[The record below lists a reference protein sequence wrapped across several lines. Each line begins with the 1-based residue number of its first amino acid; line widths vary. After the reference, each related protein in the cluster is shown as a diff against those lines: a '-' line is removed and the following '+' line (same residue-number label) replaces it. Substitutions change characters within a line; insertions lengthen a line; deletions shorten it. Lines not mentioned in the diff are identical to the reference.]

1 MALSIGAFSSG
12 IDTETIIEGL
22 VAASSVPGDY
32 MEYQVDVLE
41 DRSTQYET
49 LQTRMTALQT
59 ALEDIDSAQE
69 FRQLTGTSS
78 DDTIVD
84 VEVDGT
90 ALTGTY
96 DVVVDTLAQSTMSV
110 SDAFSDST
118 STGVIAEGTMDITVG
133 SDTTTITVDSSNS
146 SLTELVATINDE
158 VDGVRA
164 YIMDTGTT
172 TPYRLVIVGEDTGA
186 DYAVSLDTSG
196 LTGSGTVPNFTET
209 RAAQDAVFYID
220 GIEVNDS
227 DNEIDGAISGVTF
240 NLNLEAPSDTITIQ
254 VERDD
259 EAMVEQISSVVSA
272 YNSIITHI
280 GTERAW
286 DYDDNIAGAFV
297 GETLPSGVIRS
308 LQGLIS
314 ASYESGTEIV
324 ALSQVGISTAQ
335 DGRLELDTD
344 ELEEALS
351 DNFDE
356 VVALFTDPDEGFNV
370 AMQGALDV
378 YTDSTEGLIDNRI
391 DSLDDEIEALEDRID
406 RFEDTMDDLEER
418 LRARFTMMEIIISQ
432 SDATMTSLKS
442 LLDTSDDD

>member
-1 MALSIGAFSSG
+1 VALSIGAFPSG

-32 MEYQVDVLE
+32 MEYQVDILE

-84 VEVDGT
+84 VDVDGS

-146 SLTELVATINDE
+146 SLTELVSTINDE

-164 YIMDTGTT
+164 YIMDTGTS

-196 LTGSGTVPNFTET
+196 LTGAGTVPTFTET
-209 RAAQDAVFYID
+209 RTAQDAVFYID
-220 GIEVNDS
+220 GI
-227 DNEIDGAISGVTF
+227 
-240 NLNLEAPSDTITIQ
+240 
-254 VERDD
+254 
-259 EAMVEQISSVVSA
+259 
-272 YNSIITHI
+272 
-280 GTERAW
+280 
-286 DYDDNIAGAFV
+286 
-297 GETLPSGVIRS
+297 
-308 LQGLIS
+308 
-314 ASYESGTEIV
+314 
-324 ALSQVGISTAQ
+324 
-335 DGRLELDTD
+335 
-344 ELEEALS
+344 
-351 DNFDE
+351 
-356 VVALFTDPDEGFNV
+356 
-370 AMQGALDV
+370 
-378 YTDSTEGLIDNRI
+378 
-391 DSLDDEIEALEDRID
+391 
-406 RFEDTMDDLEER
+406 
-418 LRARFTMMEIIISQ
+418 
-432 SDATMTSLKS
+432 
-442 LLDTSDDD
+442 

>member
-1 MALSIGAFSSG
+1 MALSIGAFPSG

-32 MEYQVDVLE
+32 MEYQVDILE

-84 VEVDGT
+84 VDVDGS

-146 SLTELVATINDE
+146 SLTELVSTINDE

-164 YIMDTGTT
+164 YIMDTGTS

-196 LTGSGTVPNFTET
+196 LTGAGTVPTFTET
-209 RAAQDAVFYID
+209 RTAQDAVFYID
-220 GIEVNDS
+220 GIEINDS
-227 DNEIDGAISGVTF
+227 DNEIDSAISGVTF
-240 NLNLEAPSDTITIQ
+240 NLKLEAPTDTITIQ

-259 EAMVEQISSVVSA
+259 DAMVEQISSVVSA
-272 YNSIITHI
+272 YNRIITHI

-286 DYDDNIAGAFV
+286 DYDENIAGAFV
-297 GETLPSGVIRS
+297 GETLPTGVIRG
-308 LQGLIS
+308 LQGLVS
-314 ASYESGTEIV
+314 ASYETGDEII

-344 ELEEALS
+344 ELEEALA

-356 VVALFTDPDEGFNV
+356 VVALFTDADDGFSV
-370 AMQGALDV
+370 AMQGKLDI
-378 YTDSTEGLIDNRI
+378 YTDSTEGLIDNRL
-391 DSLDDEIEALEDRID
+391 DSLDDELEALEDRLE
-406 RFEDTMDDLEER
+406 RFQDSMDALEDR
-418 LRARFTMMEIIISQ
+418 LRARFTMMEVIISQ
-432 SDATMTSLKS
+432 SDSSLTTLES
-442 LLDTSDDD
+442 LLESSSDD